1 MHAKRFGKLTLFSTI
16 LLASMTTILAGT
28 VSSAIDTTDAASEP
42 PIAKATDLEF
52 IVEYSTDKL
61 MAGDIL
67 FARATIRNK
76 TDRTV
81 RMSEFDTLVIR
92 AKTAKVTELV
102 AGFGEYPGGTMLIE
116 LEPGKE
122 IVSHRALDV
131 FGNDG
136 YENGTF
142 NPFDTELNGK
152 SVVFH
157 SERSTVMPRHLKELD
172 YRNYVLQNRHQIEF
186 GPPLIERKALDI
198 AIARTLQEER
208 LESLKLYHPLLHQ
221 HSYLFTQTDDP
232 KGWSKNDRTFV
243 AALRVFSKQLPSD
256 SSARRAA
263 RIILG
268 FNRFVSNNNE
278 PAEKMEI
285 SSVISVL
292 QDCTDI
298 ERTYWEISL
307 AKVLEN
313 AQSRGLVSAQKVVF
327 FENALAESASV
338 E

>member
-1 MHAKRFGKLTLFSTI
+1 M
-16 LLASMTTILAGT
+16 
-28 VSSAIDTTDAASEP
+28 
-42 PIAKATDLEF
+42 
-52 IVEYSTDKL
+52 
-61 MAGDIL
+61 
-67 FARATIRNK
+67 
-76 TDRTV
+76 
-81 RMSEFDTLVIR
+81 
-92 AKTAKVTELV
+92 
-102 AGFGEYPGGTMLIE
+102 
-116 LEPGKE
+116 
-122 IVSHRALDV
+122 
-131 FGNDG
+131 
-136 YENGTF
+136 
-142 NPFDTELNGK
+142 
-152 SVVFH
+152 
-157 SERSTVMPRHLKELD
+157 
-172 YRNYVLQNRHQIEF
+172 QNRHQIEF

-243 AALRVFSKQLPSD
+243 AALRVLSKQLPSD

-292 QDCTDI
+292 QDCTGI
-298 ERTYWEISL
+298 ERTYWETSL

-338 E
+338 K